1 MLKYLKG
8 LDEEAEPSVWF
19 KQRSVGEEEREEGRG
34 RSHVCGRRLRVGWQF
49 CCSCWFYCRVKRTS
63 CLVYFQGSV
72 VLTPQ
77 QNYVYV
83 LSRYLNSLV
92 RTVLLVLCLTTV
104 LLVVGTTA
112 RIFVFLLYLIR
123 SY

>member
-1 MLKYLKG
+1 M
-8 LDEEAEPSVWF
+8 
-19 KQRSVGEEEREEGRG
+19 
-34 RSHVCGRRLRVGWQF
+34 
-49 CCSCWFYCRVKRTS
+49 
-63 CLVYFQGSV
+63 VYFEGCV
-72 VLTPQ
+72 VLRPQ

-92 RTVLLVLCLTTV
+92 RTVVLVLCLTTV
-104 LLVVGTTA
+104 LLAVGTTA